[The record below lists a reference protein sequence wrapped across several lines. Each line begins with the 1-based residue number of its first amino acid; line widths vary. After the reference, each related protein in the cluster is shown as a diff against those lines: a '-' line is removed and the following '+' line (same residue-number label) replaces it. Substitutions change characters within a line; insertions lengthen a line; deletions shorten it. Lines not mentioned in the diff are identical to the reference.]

1 MDRWM
6 DGGTELPEAM
16 LGNTPVRSL
25 NTIIAF
31 FSSDAYVC
39 VCVCVDMCCCITHI
53 LLLINVFTLLHFGKL
68 QH

>member
-1 MDRWM
+1 MIWVDRRMDGWM

-31 FSSDAYVC
+31 F
-39 VCVCVDMCCCITHI
+39 
-53 LLLINVFTLLHFGKL
+53 
-68 QH
+68 